1 MRRRRSSRWCLPLGG
16 AAPQVWQGPGP
27 SDSGAEPCCWAA
39 PRPAASPFADAD
51 LQAGEAMRDDY
62 RALPGCQ
69 GDAHAAGAAQAL
81 PRSPF
86 QVTQTAGG
94 ALQSP
99 FAGAVQ
105 GVAGPAAVHSRPAR
119 DQASQPAWGTGAPRE
134 RAAPQRLG
142 SRNMSC
148 EYGGGGAG
156 RWAGGSPSQAAWAPL
171 QAGSAG
177 CDESGPSLG
186 GSHGSGPCDMDTLSS
201 TVRQL
206 SMSGSG
212 SGLLRGG

>member
-1 MRRRRSSRWCLPLGG
+1 MRRQRSSRWCLPLAG
-16 AAPQVWQGPGP
+16 ATPQVWQVPESGSG
-27 SDSGAEPCCWAA
+27 GAEPGCGAA

-51 LQAGEAMRDDY
+51 LQAGGAMRADY
-62 RALPGCQ
+62 RVMPGCQ

-86 QVTQTAGG
+86 QVAQAGG
-94 ALQSP
+94 AALRSP

-105 GVAGPAAVHSRPAR
+105 GVAGPAAARPRPAR
-119 DQASQPAWGTGAPRE
+119 DRALQPAWGAGAPRE
-134 RAAPQRLG
+134 RAALQRLG

-148 EYGGGGAG
+148 EYGGGGGG
-156 RWAGGSPSQAAWAPL
+156 RWGGGSPSQAAWAPM

-177 CDESGPSLG
+177 HDESGPSLG
-186 GSHGSGPCDMDTLSS
+186 GSRGSGPCDMDTLSS

-212 SGLLRGG
+212 CDLLRGG